1 MSKQAIGWVA
11 GLVII
16 VVAAIVA
23 LNLYRSPTPVA
34 QASRQA
40 VVTIPVPAGTSPPPV
55 QHPISAVQSAP
66 AVASTS
72 ALPPLEHS
80 DALIAKALESL
91 AGGKALHSILI
102 PHDLIPHIV
111 ATIDALPR
119 HSMSESI
126 LPLRTPRGA
135 FKVTQAHGQPR
146 INPQNFA
153 RYAPYMRLIEMIDS
167 KNLVAWYV
175 HNYPLF
181 QKAYR
186 QLGYPQG
193 YFNNRLIY
201 VIDNL
206 LATPEVKLPI
216 LLQQP
221 NVLYVYADPR
231 LEALSAGQKML
242 LRSGPRNEAK
252 VKAKLRAIRA
262 VLTGQR
268 LNPL

>member
-1 MSKQAIGWVA
+1 MSKQTIGWIG
-11 GLVII
+11 GLVVI
-16 VVAAIVA
+16 VVAAGIA
-23 LNLYRSPTPVA
+23 LGLYRSPPPTTQATRQPVTTPA
-34 QASRQA
+34 PAS
-40 VVTIPVPAGTSPPPV
+40 TTPLPV
-55 QHPISAVQSAP
+55 QHPISAVQSVP

-72 ALPPLEHS
+72 ALPPLQHS

-91 AGGKALHSILI
+91 AGGKVLPSILI

-126 LPLRTPRGA
+126 LPLRTPQGA
-135 FKVTQAHGQPR
+135 FKVTQAHGQTQ

-153 RYAPYMRLIEMIDS
+153 RYAPYMRLIEVINS
-167 KNLVAWYV
+167 NNLVAWYV

-186 QLGYPQG
+186 QLGYPKG

-206 LATPEVKLPI
+206 LVTPDVKLPI

-221 NVLYVYADPR
+221 NVLYVYADPN

-242 LRSGPRNEAK
+242 LRSGPHNEAK
-252 VKAKLRAIRA
+252 IKTKLRAIRA
-262 VLTGQR
+262 VLTGER
-268 LNPL
+268 LDTF

>member
-1 MSKQAIGWVA
+1 MSKQAIGWIGA
-11 GLVII
+11 LVVI
-16 VVAAIVA
+16 VVAGIIA
-23 LNLYRSPTPVA
+23 LNLYRSPTPA
-34 QASRQA
+34 PQ
-40 VVTIPVPAGTSPPPV
+40 VTQKLVTTPAPVSTVPPPV
-55 QHPISAVQSAP
+55 QHPISAVQSVP
-66 AVASTS
+66 AMASTS

-91 AGGKALHSILI
+91 AGSKLLRSILI

-119 HSMSESI
+119 PSMSESI

-135 FKVTQAHGQPR
+135 FKVIQAHGQMQ

-153 RYAPYMRLIEMIDS
+153 RYAPYMRLIEVIDS

-186 QLGYPQG
+186 QLGYPKG

-206 LATPEVKLPI
+206 LTTPEVKLPI

-242 LRSGPRNEAK
+242 LRSGPGNEAK
-252 VKAKLRAIRA
+252 IKAKLRNIRA

-268 LNPL
+268 LDTL